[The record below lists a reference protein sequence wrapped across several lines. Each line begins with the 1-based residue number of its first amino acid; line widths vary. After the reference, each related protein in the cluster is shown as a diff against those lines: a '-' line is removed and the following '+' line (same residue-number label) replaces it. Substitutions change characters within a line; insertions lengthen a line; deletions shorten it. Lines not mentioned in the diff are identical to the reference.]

1 MRQGWGRREG
11 EGLLMATTGA
21 RRDPYAGYQF
31 RVEVEGLQAGGF
43 SEVSGLEAQVDV
55 LSYRE
60 GGENQFEHK
69 LPGPASYPSNL
80 TLRHGLADPD
90 VLWDW
95 LVEVSVGIVVR
106 RNVTVSLLAPA
117 GDPLMVWD
125 LRAAFPVRWSGPSFG
140 AASSAIALE
149 TVELAHHGITRAKG
163 LSVISVA
170 QALGGPRR
178 L

>member
-1 MRQGWGRREG
+1 
-11 EGLLMATTGA
+11 MAATGA

-43 SEVSGLEAQVDV
+43 SDVSGLEARIDV

-69 LPGPASYPSNL
+69 LAGPASYPANL
-80 TLRHGLADPD
+80 TLRHGLADSE

-95 LVEVSVGIVVR
+95 LVQVSLGVVVR
-106 RNVTVSLLAPA
+106 RNITVSLLATS
-117 GDPLMVWD
+117 GDPVMLWD
-125 LRAAFPVRWSGPSFG
+125 CREAFPVRWSGPTFS
-140 AASSAIALE
+140 ASGSAVALE